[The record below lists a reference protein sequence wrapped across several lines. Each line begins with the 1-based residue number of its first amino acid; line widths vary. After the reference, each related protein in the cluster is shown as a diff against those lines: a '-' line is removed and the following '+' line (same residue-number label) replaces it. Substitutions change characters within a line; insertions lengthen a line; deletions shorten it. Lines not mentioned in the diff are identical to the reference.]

1 MADGKTE
8 DEALKSFND
17 SFKNT
22 AVKGAFTDGDITMDV
37 AIAMLRQYG
46 GVESAD
52 AYADVQYWQF
62 KKEHPD
68 IYVADGWFD
77 SYYMDA
83 EGSGISIDVYMRYRN
98 AKKGVE
104 GKANIMRV
112 IDSMPL
118 SSAQKDA
125 LYFGEGWA
133 SSTLHEAPW
142 R

>member
-1 MADGKTE
+1 
-8 DEALKSFND
+8 
-17 SFKNT
+17 
-22 AVKGAFTDGDITMDV
+22 
-37 AIAMLRQYG
+37 
-46 GVESAD
+46 
-52 AYADVQYWQF
+52 
-62 KKEHPD
+62 
-68 IYVADGWFD
+68 
-77 SYYMDA
+77 MDA

-118 SSAQKDA
+118 SSEQKDA

-133 SSTLHEAPW
+133 SSKLYEAPW